1 MSTKK
6 SFINALI
13 PIMFLI
19 LACALAA
26 AVLSSIHYSQ
36 VNKVT
41 STELVEEVNE
51 DEGPDFMLL
60 PLPGGIPVG
69 GGLYIW

>member
-19 LACALAA
+19 LAGALAA